1 VCSEEDN
8 PLSDESGEKYIAQYS
23 FTASTDLEQD
33 DEPQLSLK
41 QGDEVL
47 VTDTTDP
54 DWYTG
59 RLISQDGS
67 VGGKVGIFPAEY
79 VRRSNDSEQMGSNG
93 SREGS
98 DLDDS
103 TAAPAEID
111 AEDLIDEEGEG
122 GGDEEEEEDED
133 PQWKSHR
140 IEKLR
145 KAVRRE
151 HHGNIGIVSDS
162 LPPLPLHLYLYT
174 STSTP
179 LPLPLHL
186 YLYTSTSLS
195 LPLPP
200 SPSVCVRACGC
211 GADSVSDLP
220 SALVRIY
227 AYANNAIIT
236 NANASPGAWGLAP

>member
-8 PLSDESGEKYIAQYS
+8 PLSDESGEKYIAQYN

-33 DEPQLSLK
+33 DEPQLSLN

-54 DWYTG
+54 DWFTG

-162 LPPLPLHLYLYT
+162 LPPLPLHLYLYL
-174 STSTP
+174 P
-179 LPLPLHL
+179 LPLP
-186 YLYTSTSLS
+186 
-195 LPLPP
+195 PLPP
-200 SPSVCVRACGC
+200 SPSVCVRVGVGGWGGC
-211 GADSVSDLP
+211 
-220 SALVRIY
+220 
-227 AYANNAIIT
+227 
-236 NANASPGAWGLAP
+236 

>member
-1 VCSEEDN
+1 MCSEEDN
-8 PLSDESGEKYIAQYS
+8 PLSDESGEKYIAQYN

-54 DWYTG
+54 DWFTG

-162 LPPLPLHLYLYT
+162 LPPLPLHL
-174 STSTP
+174 
-179 LPLPLHL
+179 
-186 YLYTSTSLS
+186 SLS
-195 LPLPP
+195 LPLPLPP
-200 SPSVCVRACGC
+200 SPSLPLPLCAWVWVRVVLTQ
-211 GADSVSDLP
+211 SLIYPPP
-220 SALVRIY
+220 SY
-227 AYANNAIIT
+227 AYTHMPIMLT